1 MNEYD
6 TMVKELTKRSFL
18 SSLSEESQ
26 KEAKY
31 ASEVFEKA
39 SDFIEGVIV
48 PTQIQLDQLIKAEE
62 IYERLTR
69 KQHHKK
75 CCLCEV

>member
-18 SSLSEESQ
+18 STLSEKNRE
-26 KEAKY
+26 EARF
-31 ASEVFEKA
+31 ASEIFEGA
-39 SDFIEGVIV
+39 SDFIEGAIV
-48 PTQIQLDQLIKAEE
+48 PTRIQLDQLIKAEE

-69 KQHHKK
+69 KEHHKR
-75 CCLCEV
+75 CLCCEV